1 MNVMLKEVLK
11 MKDSKAIYELLNE
24 VDFNI
29 ENYEKEDLS
38 DIEKQKLKKSFRKNT
53 KKKFNVKR
61 FGAIAAAIVL
71 SVGVL
76 SRTNFGKKA
85 FAATQSKIS
94 EISYSIGKALN
105 IEKNIE
111 PYANVV
117 NQVVENNGIGV
128 KLSDVII
135 DKDEL
140 IFSTILETNE
150 PVDEFRF
157 NYDIFIN
164 GKRLNF
170 YSASGSSQGINNSKT
185 LFVNTYSTEA
195 KDIELTKNMDIKI
208 VLRDFNYYIWDSQ
221 GNTIQ
226 EENVQ
231 ENWEFEFTANGKEL
245 MANTY
250 QVPLNYSFKIDNQQ
264 CTLEEFRYNPVN
276 QKIYAKI
283 KGESEDVYDIK
294 LMGHDN
300 LENEVNFY
308 LIRKSEEN
316 LVFKY
321 LSLNNDLS
329 DKITSIT
336 LTPYA
341 AKFPRESGRM
351 SNDYNQIG
359 EEFTIYLK

>member
-1 MNVMLKEVLK
+1 
-11 MKDSKAIYELLNE
+11 MKDSKAIYELLNK
-24 VDFNI
+24 VAFNI
-29 ENYEKEDLS
+29 EDYEKEDLS

-140 IFSTILETNE
+140 IFSTIVETNK

-164 GKRLNF
+164 GKKLINYGRT
-170 YSASGSSQGINNSKT
+170 GSSGAIDDTNT
-185 LFVNTYSTEA
+185 LFYETYCCDV
-195 KDIELTKNMDIKI
+195 KGIDTKENVDIKI
-208 VLRDFNYYIWDSQ
+208 VLRDFNYSILNAEEEY
-221 GNTIQ
+221 GNIRGS
-226 EENVQ
+226 
-231 ENWEFEFTANGKEL
+231 WKFEFTANGKEL
-245 MANTY
+245 IANSY
-250 QVPLNYSFKIDNQQ
+250 QVPLDYSFKIDNQQ

-276 QKIYAKI
+276 QKIFGKI
-283 KGESEDVYDIK
+283 KGESEDVYQIE
-294 LMGHDN
+294 LRGYDN
-300 LENEVNFY
+300 LDNKVIFFLNSKIGEDLIFRYEN
-308 LIRKSEEN
+308 IHG
-316 LVFKY
+316 
-321 LSLNNDLS
+321 DLT
-329 DKITSIT
+329 DGLTSIT

-341 AKFPRESGRM
+341 AKLPRESGRM
-351 SNDYNQIG
+351 SNDYKQVG